1 MELNMDWTE
10 DNASADIDVNDVSVI
25 FKGNKGE
32 TTQALSHVSVN
43 IKKGEFISLLGPSG
57 CGKTTLLR
65 CIADL
70 QKPTEGTVMIGDSTP
85 EEMRKNRQYG
95 MVFQNP
101 VLYDWRTVQR
111 NVMLPLEIM
120 HVPRPK
126 RFEKAEKM
134 DLVGLSEY
142 MDHYPFQLSGGMQ
155 QRVGIARAL
164 AMNPKILLMD
174 EPFSALDEFTR
185 EKLNE
190 DLLKIWRKTNKTV
203 VFVTHNIAESV
214 FLSDRVVVLSP
225 HPGRVSAIVDID
237 LPRPRTKEMRDLPEF
252 NDYVVKIRNSFE
264 GIE

>member
-134 DLVGLSEY
+134 LDLVGLSVWIII
-142 MDHYPFQLSGGMQ
+142 HSSYPVVCS
-155 QRVGIARAL
+155 
-164 AMNPKILLMD
+164 
-174 EPFSALDEFTR
+174 R
-185 EKLNE
+185 ES
-190 DLLKIWRKTNKTV
+190 
-203 VFVTHNIAESV
+203 ES
-214 FLSDRVVVLSP
+214 
-225 HPGRVSAIVDID
+225 
-237 LPRPRTKEMRDLPEF
+237 PEHWP
-252 NDYVVKIRNSFE
+252 
-264 GIE
+264 